1 MPGGGTSRHLRCL
14 GSRLAQKALFGL
26 VSDKERF
33 GMIEIQTGKMFRE
46 RSHYEQFGP
55 LASSTKPNQMNIVPG
70 RTTVNQSCDFSLNHY
85 IIVSMN

>member
-1 MPGGGTSRHLRCL
+1 MLGGGTSRHLRCL

-33 GMIEIQTGKMFRE
+33 GMIEVQTGKMFRE

-55 LASSTKPNQMNIVPG
+55 LASTKSNQMNIVPG
-70 RTTVNQSCDFSLNHY
+70 RRQHNNG
-85 IIVSMN
+85 